1 MVVLCIG
8 LQHLKAIRGAP
19 GHVIMN
25 QKPKPFSIL
34 IAEDDEDD
42 YLLTLEA
49 LKEAGVKNEVH
60 WVKDGNE
67 TLEFLSSR
75 LPGNNGSASP
85 PLPGMILLDL
95 NMPKKDGREA
105 LEEIKSNSDLR
116 RIPVIILT
124 TSSAETDVTHAYD
137 LGVNS
142 FIQKPDRFHEL
153 VETMSVVFNYWLN
166 TVKLP
171 K

>member
-1 MVVLCIG
+1 
-8 LQHLKAIRGAP
+8 
-19 GHVIMN
+19 MN
-25 QKPKPFSIL
+25 QKSKPFSIL

-49 LKEAGVKNEVH
+49 LKEAGVNNEVH

-67 TLEFLSSR
+67 TLEFLSSK
-75 LPGNNGSASP
+75 LNGNNGSSGK
-85 PLPGMILLDL
+85 LPGMILLDL

-105 LEEIKSNSDLR
+105 LQEIKSNPNFR
-116 RIPVIILT
+116 KIPVIIMT
-124 TSSAETDVTHAYD
+124 TSSAETDVANSYD

-142 FIQKPDRFHEL
+142 FIKKPDRFHDL
-153 VETMSVVFNYWLN
+153 VKTVKAVFNYWLN

-171 K
+171 

>member
-1 MVVLCIG
+1 
-8 LQHLKAIRGAP
+8 
-19 GHVIMN
+19 MN
-25 QKPKPFSIL
+25 QKLKPFSIL

-49 LKEAGVKNEVH
+49 LREAKFKNTVH

-67 TLEFLSSR
+67 ILEYLNSR
-75 LPGNNGSASP
+75 LNGNNGSSRQ
-85 PLPGMILLDL
+85 LPSVILLDL

-105 LEEIKSNSDLR
+105 LEEIKSNPNFR
-116 RIPVIILT
+116 RIPVIVLT
-124 TSSAETDVTHAYD
+124 TSSADTDVTKSYD

-153 VETMSVVFNYWLN
+153 VEIVQTTFNYWLH

>member
-1 MVVLCIG
+1 
-8 LQHLKAIRGAP
+8 
-19 GHVIMN
+19 MN
-25 QKPKPFSIL
+25 QKVKPFSIL

-49 LKEAGVKNEVH
+49 LKEAGVNNEVH

-75 LPGNNGSASP
+75 LSQSNGSGAQ
-85 PLPGMILLDL
+85 LPGMILLDL

-105 LEEIKSNSDLR
+105 LQAIKSSPHFR
-116 RIPVIILT
+116 KIPVIVMT
-124 TSSAETDVTHAYD
+124 TSSAETDVTNSYD

-142 FIQKPDRFHEL
+142 FIQKPDRFNDL
-153 VETMSVVFNYWLN
+153 VKTIKVVFHYWLS

-171 K
+171 Q

>member
-1 MVVLCIG
+1 
-8 LQHLKAIRGAP
+8 
-19 GHVIMN
+19 MN
-25 QKPKPFSIL
+25 QQLKPLSIL

-42 YLLTLEA
+42 YLLTVEA
-49 LKEAGVKNEVH
+49 LKEAGIEQEVH

-67 TLEFLSSR
+67 IMEYLSSR
-75 LPGNNGSASP
+75 LTDSNGSSSQ
-85 PLPGMILLDL
+85 LPSVILLDL

-105 LEEIKSNSDLR
+105 LEEIKSNPDFR
-116 RIPVIILT
+116 KIPVIVMT
-124 TSSAETDVTHAYD
+124 TSSADTDVTKSYD

-153 VETMSVVFNYWLN
+153 VETVRVVFNYLFN

-171 K
+171 H

>member
-1 MVVLCIG
+1 
-8 LQHLKAIRGAP
+8 
-19 GHVIMN
+19 MN
-25 QKPKPFSIL
+25 QKSIPFSIL

-49 LKEAGVKNEVH
+49 LKEAGVNNEVH

-75 LPGNNGSASP
+75 LNGNNGSSGQ
-85 PLPGMILLDL
+85 LPGLILLDL

-105 LEEIKSNSDLR
+105 LQEIKSNPDFR
-116 RIPVIILT
+116 RIPVIVMT
-124 TSSAETDVTHAYD
+124 TSSAEIDVTHSYD

-153 VETMSVVFNYWLN
+153 VETVRVVFNYWLN

-171 K
+171 Q

>member
-1 MVVLCIG
+1 
-8 LQHLKAIRGAP
+8 
-19 GHVIMN
+19 MN
-25 QKPKPFSIL
+25 QKSVPFSIL

-49 LKEAGVKNEVH
+49 LKEAGVNNEVH

-75 LPGNNGSASP
+75 LNGNNGSSGQ
-85 PLPGMILLDL
+85 LPGLILLDL

-105 LEEIKSNSDLR
+105 LQEIKSNPDFR
-116 RIPVIILT
+116 KIPVIVMT
-124 TSSAETDVTHAYD
+124 TSSAEIDVTHSYD

-153 VETMSVVFNYWLN
+153 VETVRVVFNYWLN

-171 K
+171 Q

>member
-1 MVVLCIG
+1 MD
-8 LQHLKAIRGAP
+8 
-19 GHVIMN
+19 
-25 QKPKPFSIL
+25 QKSIPFSIL

-49 LKEAGVKNEVH
+49 LKEAGVNNEVH

-75 LPGNNGSASP
+75 LNGNNGSSGQ
-85 PLPGMILLDL
+85 LPGLILLDL

-105 LEEIKSNSDLR
+105 LKEIKSNPDFR
-116 RIPVIILT
+116 KIPVIVMT
-124 TSSAETDVTHAYD
+124 TSSAEIDVTHSYD

-153 VETMSVVFNYWLN
+153 VETVRVVFNYWLN

-171 K
+171 Q

>member
-1 MVVLCIG
+1 
-8 LQHLKAIRGAP
+8 
-19 GHVIMN
+19 MN
-25 QKPKPFSIL
+25 QKSIPFSIL

-49 LKEAGVKNEVH
+49 LKEAGVNNEVH

-75 LPGNNGSASP
+75 LNGNNGSSGQ
-85 PLPGMILLDL
+85 LPGLILLDL

-105 LEEIKSNSDLR
+105 LQEIKSNPDFR
-116 RIPVIILT
+116 KIPVIVMT
-124 TSSAETDVTHAYD
+124 TSSAEIDVTHSYD

-153 VETMSVVFNYWLN
+153 VETVRVVFNYWLN

-171 K
+171 Q

>member
-1 MVVLCIG
+1 
-8 LQHLKAIRGAP
+8 
-19 GHVIMN
+19 MN
-25 QKPKPFSIL
+25 QKSIPFSIL

-49 LKEAGVKNEVH
+49 LKEAGVNNEVH

-75 LPGNNGSASP
+75 LNGNNGSSGQ
-85 PLPGMILLDL
+85 LPGLILLDL

-105 LEEIKSNSDLR
+105 LQEIKSNPDFR
-116 RIPVIILT
+116 KIPVIIMT
-124 TSSAETDVTHAYD
+124 TSSAEIDVTHSYD

-153 VETMSVVFNYWLN
+153 VETVRVVFNYWLN

-171 K
+171 Q

>member
-1 MVVLCIG
+1 
-8 LQHLKAIRGAP
+8 
-19 GHVIMN
+19 MN
-25 QKPKPFSIL
+25 QKSKPFSIL

-49 LKEAGVKNEVH
+49 LKEAEVNNQVH

-67 TLEFLSSR
+67 IMEFLSSR
-75 LPGNNGSASP
+75 SNGNNGSSTQ
-85 PLPGMILLDL
+85 LPSVILLDL

-105 LEEIKSNSDLR
+105 LAEIKSNPNFR
-116 RIPVIILT
+116 KIPVVVMT
-124 TSSAETDVTHAYD
+124 TSSAETDVTKSYD

-142 FIQKPDRFHEL
+142 FIQKPDRFDEL
-153 VETMSVVFNYWLN
+153 VEIVRVVFNYWLN

>member
-1 MVVLCIG
+1 
-8 LQHLKAIRGAP
+8 
-19 GHVIMN
+19 MN
-25 QKPKPFSIL
+25 QQLKPCSIL

-42 YLLTLEA
+42 YLLTVEA
-49 LKEAGVKNEVH
+49 LKEAGINQEVH

-67 TLEFLSSR
+67 ILEYLSSR
-75 LPGNNGSASP
+75 LKDSNGSSCQ
-85 PLPGMILLDL
+85 LPSVILLDL

-105 LEEIKSNSDLR
+105 LEEIKSNPDFR
-116 RIPVIILT
+116 KIPVIVMT
-124 TSSAETDVTHAYD
+124 TSSADTDVTKSYD

-153 VETMSVVFNYWLN
+153 VETVRVVFNYWFK

-171 K
+171 R

>member
-1 MVVLCIG
+1 
-8 LQHLKAIRGAP
+8 
-19 GHVIMN
+19 MN
-25 QKPKPFSIL
+25 QKSKPFSIL

-49 LKEAGVKNEVH
+49 LKEAGVHNEVH

-75 LPGNNGSASP
+75 LNGNNGSP
-85 PLPGMILLDL
+85 GQLPGMILLDL

-105 LEEIKSNSDLR
+105 LQEIKSNPDFR
-116 RIPVIILT
+116 KIPVIVMT
-124 TSSAETDVTHAYD
+124 TSSAETDVTNSYD

-153 VETMSVVFNYWLN
+153 VKTVRIVFNYWLN